1 VKSKKEWIEE
11 VTNKKTKDF
20 YIGQSKNLYNR
31 FLNYFN
37 PAYLKRFPNSIIGRA
52 VIKYGYSNF
61 SLTILEYCDKA
72 NLTAREQY
80 HPFGVDTLNPVSSIL
95 HTATD
100 LQSSYF
106 KKSIINISSW
116 RSSLELLSCRETV
129 RAKVPDGL
137 LGNKLIIRSYSE
149 AEAPQT
155 CSSLLD
161 PWYVTGLTDAEGYFT
176 IKISKKNNKYYIDIT
191 LGMQLHLKDIALL
204 ESLKSYFKVGN
215 VFVRKTADVASF
227 EVYSIESILDKVI
240 PHFDRY
246 PLLTQKRADYELF
259 KMVAE
264 KMISKVHLTEKGLEE
279 IIAIKASSPP

>member
-1 VKSKKEWIEE
+1 
-11 VTNKKTKDF
+11 
-20 YIGQSKNLYNR
+20 
-31 FLNYFN
+31 
-37 PAYLKRFPNSIIGRA
+37 
-52 VIKYGYSNF
+52 
-61 SLTILEYCDKA
+61 
-72 NLTAREQY
+72 
-80 HPFGVDTLNPVSSIL
+80 
-95 HTATD
+95 
-100 LQSSYF
+100 
-106 KKSIINISSW
+106 
-116 RSSLELLSCRETV
+116 
-129 RAKVPDGL
+129 
-137 LGNKLIIRSYSE
+137 
-149 AEAPQT
+149 
-155 CSSLLD
+155 
-161 PWYVTGLTDAEGYFT
+161 LTDAEGYFT